1 MSLRVL
7 ALAVLVATAAACQ
20 DNPSEPGPTPSDP
33 KVIVTQDANGLVIQ
47 VDIDIKPGNDPNSI
61 NCNNE
66 NETIAVAILSTDDFD
81 ATTVDHTTVTFEGAS
96 ETHVDENT
104 GSARRHEEDVDGD
117 GDTDLVSHFRLGDTD
132 LTCESTEGKLEGETF
147 DGQAIEGTD
156 AVRMINRGG
165 GNDPPTADAGPDQTL
180 EWEQGL
186 TVTLDGSGSSDP
198 DGDPLTYEWTDSDG
212 DVVGTTAQVTV
223 SLSGLGDHTFTLTVT
238 DPSGATDSDDVTITV
253 EDTTPTADAGPDQTL
268 EWEQGLTVTL
278 DGSGSSDPD
287 GDPLTYEW
295 TDSDGDVLGTTVQVT
310 VSLSGLGDHTFTL
323 TVTDPSGATDSDDV
337 TITVEAAAAPS
348 SIPAPGF
355 QPSGLAFD
363 GTFLYL
369 SELSGPRPIFRLD
382 PTTGA
387 VLGSSPLC
395 PCAEFSS
402 PNASP
407 NGMVFDGA
415 GRLLVSNIGT
425 FGAGAVFEI
434 DVAGTTVL
442 NSFSL
447 PFRGGA
453 IAFDGTNIYISD
465 FDGSQILVTDR
476 SGAFVRTFSS
486 GLRPAGMVFDPTTG
500 HLWVI
505 SEFDKKISEITTQGD
520 LIRQC
525 DGPREPGIQGLGG
538 VTLVGSELYIAE
550 VSDPDPFNPPNIPGT
565 IFIVDLRTL
574 TCDPPN

>member
-117 GDTDLVSHFRLGDTD
+117 GDTDLVSHFLLGDTD

-165 GNDPPTADAGPDQTL
+165 GNDP
-180 EWEQGL
+180 
-186 TVTLDGSGSSDP
+186 
-198 DGDPLTYEWTDSDG
+198 
-212 DVVGTTAQVTV
+212 
-223 SLSGLGDHTFTLTVT
+223 
-238 DPSGATDSDDVTITV
+238 
-253 EDTTPTADAGPDQTL
+253 PTADAGPDQTL